1 MGTVTRDAGRLVQN
15 LIAAEIHSGFN
26 HTIVGGLTQDP
37 VVTKTTTSRTPYP
50 FIWVKEAESYEIENT
65 KEDENREH
73 VIEVD
78 IRFKYS
84 PDNGSQEMASQ
95 AASEVLD
102 IVSRLEGRNLEGD
115 DHNIYIITS
124 DTAIKTIL
132 PYRGSRYYTIV
143 IPFLVR
149 VQYIGAPSNRPPIQ
163 RSLYTYSGFQFPP
176 KADLRLE
183 RYDAGT
189 ITPATTYPTPNA
201 GWDFVNV
208 TTLLDPASQGTLAA
222 GVVTVG
228 ADDAPILINNS
239 LNYTLASDATQMT
252 TLNNNDRFD
261 RIVSLRYGAAPANSG
276 AQPAFSDDSVVNFG
290 LRRLQNWQGPRRF
303 IDTDNSSVNNT
314 TVNVS
319 VEAGEYIYIVLDSAH
334 PDLTSITENVFNQ
347 DVLDIFDAPVTIGAF
362 KYYIQTA
369 AQPFDASYTYT
380 LR

>member
-1 MGTVTRDAGRLVQN
+1 MALVIDASLQLRRYVTRAILN
-15 LIAAEIHSGFN
+15 GFD
-26 HTIVGGLTQDP
+26 HTSVTGLTQDP
-37 VVTKTTTSRTPYP
+37 VITQTITSRTPEPY
-50 FIWVKEAESYEIENT
+50 IYVREVQNEEINETKGSARINHSVEVEVKLKYGNQRGDHDQRDQIVAEVT
-65 KEDENREH
+65 
-73 VIEVD
+73 
-78 IRFKYS
+78 
-84 PDNGSQEMASQ
+84 
-95 AASEVLD
+95 D
-102 IVSRLEGRNLEGD
+102 IVDRLEGDNLPGD
-115 DHNIYIITS
+115 DHNIYIIER
-124 DTAIKTIL
+124 DTVIKNDFELRGARYFVAI
-132 PYRGSRYYTIV
+132 
-143 IPFLVR
+143 IPFSIR
-149 VQYIGAPSNRPPIQ
+149 VQYIGAPSTRPPVQ
-163 RSLYTYSGFQFPP
+163 RSLYTYSGFQFNP

-239 LNYTLASDATQMT
+239 LNYALTLDSTVLET
-252 TLNNNDRFD
+252 VNNMDRFD

-276 AQPAFSDDSVVNFG
+276 TKPAFSDDSVVNFG

-314 TVNVS
+314 TVNIS

-334 PDLTSITENVFNQ
+334 PDLTAITENVFNQ

-362 KYYIQTA
+362 KYYIQTT
-369 AQPFDASYTYT
+369 AQPFSASYQYT
-380 LR
+380 LI